1 MFGVVL
7 ASHLTYVGDALH
19 YTSATPRNMETLLF
33 IEVLISAFYFVRKIS
48 HSCRRDSKY
57 LRPSLFQNC
66 FFLSKVVELQ
76 VEIITF
82 CIQHF
87 QGISWCLKKSFS
99 GKSFSNV
106 LSKAPLD
113 FKSVLAK
120 QGY

>member
-113 FKSVLAK
+113 FKSVLVK